1 MSLMISS
8 DRTPQARYVCN
19 LEPIQ
24 PSIRQAPASQPIT
37 EPGWSD
43 KAYDRIA
50 DAGAY
55 LQNMGFGYQPKNARP
70 GPAVRVL
77 KDGDTFLGGLSQ
89 GIENYIGKDNLSRIG
104 KLGKAGGSVLSTTL
118 AIPNVLVSVHNDRI
132 NGVQASSATL
142 TEIAMATGQIA
153 TMAAIG
159 VGLAAS
165 SPILAGACVIAAGFA
180 LGKGLDFI
188 RQRIHSEPQE
198 NSATHMLVCS
208 KVDDLA
214 LSEKKID

>member
-24 PSIRQAPASQPIT
+24 PSIRQAPASQPVT
-37 EPGWSD
+37 EPGWSG
-43 KAYDRIA
+43 KAYDRVA

-55 LQNMGFGYQPKNARP
+55 LQNMGFGYQPKNASP
-70 GPAVRVL
+70 SQAVRIL
-77 KDGDTFLGGLSQ
+77 NHGDTFIGGLSQ

-104 KLGKAGGSVLSTTL
+104 KLGKAGGSALSTAL
-118 AIPNVLVSVHNDRI
+118 AIPNVLVSVHNDRM

-153 TMAAIG
+153 TMTALG

-165 SPILAGACVIAAGFA
+165 SPLLAAACVIGVGFGI
-180 LGKGLDFI
+180 GKGFDFI

-198 NSATHMLVCS
+198 NRATHILVCS